1 MTGGWPNKPGQR
13 HVADRNLLANAV
25 KYTHPGGKIEVLSA
39 LNKPEGYNTIIIKDN
54 GVGIARDLLQ
64 TVFDAKN
71 ISLAGTSNELGNSIG
86 LMLCQ
91 EFMKENGGII
101 ELKSELGAGTQFCIS
116 FPLV

>member
-1 MTGGWPNKPGQR
+1 
-13 HVADRNLLANAV
+13 
-25 KYTHPGGKIEVLSA
+25 VLSA

-86 LMLCQ
+86 LMLCK
-91 EFMKENGGII
+91 EFMKENGGVI
-101 ELKSELGAGTQFCIS
+101 ELNSELGAGTQFCIS

>member
-1 MTGGWPNKPGQR
+1 MEQC
-13 HVADRNLLANAV
+13 
-25 KYTHPGGKIEVLSA
+25 
-39 LNKPEGYNTIIIKDN
+39 IIKDN

-71 ISLAGTSNELGNSIG
+71 ISLAGTSNELGNSSIG
-86 LMLCQ
+86 LMLCK
-91 EFMKENGGII
+91 EFVKENGGII